1 VKTSAGVMLRG
12 TGGTLWAERY
22 VQDLG
27 YEYVP
32 NAKFSKQPAFKG
44 PGTGAAATNIL
55 KNWLECLKSRQTPV
69 ANVEAAYYSSTACY
83 MALQAFRTQSRVPW
97 RREWDI

>member
-1 VKTSAGVMLRG
+1 MLRG

-22 VQDLG
+22 VQEVG

-83 MALQAFRTQSRVPW
+83 MALQAFRTQSRVAW